1 MVGIILLIQEERRKI
16 MEERTLR
23 TILLEFEKLNKHLT
37 HMEEEHQN
45 KFDLMDARFNTL
57 EGIIVTIQNDIGSL
71 QTKVSTLEIAS
82 QDMQHKMDNFESG
95 LLDIQHTMG
104 IFKSTLQDIQSKMI
118 EFDTRLASLE
128 KITLQMEYEF
138 NDKISALFDA
148 YSYHNDQYQKLE
160 KRIRQ
165 NESKIANLSL
175 SSC

>member
-1 MVGIILLIQEERRKI
+1 

-82 QDMQHKMDNFESG
+82 QDMQHKMTDFETTFQDIQHKMDNFESG

-118 EFDTRLASLE
+118 AFDARLASLE

-165 NESKIANLSL
+165 NEIKIANLSL